1 MASPT
6 AIFTA
11 HRRRNKT
18 EAADKGGVKNKEMRH
33 KDVQSR
39 MEQKDKKMTKGA
51 KADKTAQFRSYPC

>member
-11 HRRRNKT
+11 HRRQNKT

-33 KDVQSR
+33 NDVQSR
-39 MEQKDKKMTKGA
+39 MEQKDEKMTKG
-51 KADKTAQFRSYPC
+51 DKTVQSRSYPC